1 MKKNIYI
8 LISLSLIVAAVAGL
22 YAYSHNCKQQ
32 LREVDRYALPAVV
45 AFMKALSDWNL
56 ETLKP
61 FLSDEYI
68 NSLTEEEWKSE
79 LDVLA
84 TLGKLESFARPNFV
98 SHAPYKK
105 YKICEYAIDMYSV
118 ASEFEKDNAVVRI
131 FFENNCGKLKISSF
145 IVTSNSIVVT
155 QEYLEDAKSD
165 GKDEESI
172 EELTNEEMEGDLDSM
187 YDGNQEDAPLPE
199 LDEAARKKVQ
209 KKLDENKNKPQGKAY
224 RY

>member
-1 MKKNIYI
+1 MKKIIYI
-8 LISLSLIVAAVAGL
+8 LLSLLLIVAAVAGL
-22 YAYSHNCKQQ
+22 YTYSHNCKQQ
-32 LREVDRYALPAVV
+32 LREVDRYALPVV
-45 AFMKALSDWNL
+45 VDFMKALSGWNL

-61 FLSDEYI
+61 FLSDQYI

-79 LDVLA
+79 LDLLA

-118 ASEFEKDNAVVRI
+118 ASEFEKGNAVVRI

-145 IVTSNSIVVT
+145 IVTSNSIVVE
-155 QEYLEDAKSD
+155 QEYLEGSESD
-165 GKDEESI
+165 EKNEEYI

-187 YDGNQEDAPLPE
+187 YEGSQDDAPLPE
-199 LDEAARKKVQ
+199 LDDAVREKVQ
-209 KKLDENKNKPQGKAY
+209 KKLDENKSKPHGKAY